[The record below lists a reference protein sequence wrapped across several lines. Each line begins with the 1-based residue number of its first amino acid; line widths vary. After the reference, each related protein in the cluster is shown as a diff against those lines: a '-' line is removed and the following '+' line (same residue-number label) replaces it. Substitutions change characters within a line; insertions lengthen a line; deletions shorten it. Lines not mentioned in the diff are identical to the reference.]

1 MNGALYLAIAI
12 VGEVIATS
20 FLRASAGFTQ
30 PVPTVIVIVGYGV
43 TFYFFSLALQ
53 TIPVGIG
60 YAIWS
65 GVGIILVSIIAFFAY
80 GQTLDLP
87 ALIGIGLILARLPMA
102 SWSSTSSA
110 SRARTRRGS
119 SATTAARP
127 QRAAPREYSRAGRH
141 R

>member
-1 MNGALYLAIAI
+1 MNGAIYLGIAI

-30 PVPTVIVIVGYGV
+30 LVPSVVVVVGYGV

-65 GVGIILVSIIAFFAY
+65 GVGIVLISIIAYFVY
-80 GQTLDLP
+80 GQVLDLP
-87 ALIGIGLILARLPMA
+87 ALVGIGLILAGVLVINLF
-102 SWSSTSSA
+102 SQ
-110 SRARTRRGS
+110 
-119 SATTAARP
+119 SAT
-127 QRAAPREYSRAGRH
+127 H
-141 R
+141 

>member
-30 PVPTVIVIVGYGV
+30 LVPTVIVIVGYGV

-87 ALIGIGLILARLPMA
+87 ALIGIGLILAGVLVINIF
-102 SWSSTSSA
+102 SQSSS
-110 SRARTRRGS
+110 
-119 SATTAARP
+119 
-127 QRAAPREYSRAGRH
+127 H
-141 R
+141 

>member
-1 MNGALYLAIAI
+1 MNGLIYLGIAI

-30 PVPTVIVIVGYGV
+30 LGPTLVVIVGYGF

-53 TIPVGIG
+53 SIPVGIG

-65 GVGIILVSIIAFFAY
+65 GAGIVLISLIAYFVH

-87 ALIGIGLILARLPMA
+87 ALVGMALILAGVLVINIF
-102 SWSSTSSA
+102 SKST
-110 SRARTRRGS
+110 G
-119 SATTAARP
+119 
-127 QRAAPREYSRAGRH
+127 H
-141 R
+141 

>member
-1 MNGALYLAIAI
+1 MPGLAYLAIAS

-30 PVPTVIVIVGYGV
+30 LVPTIVVVVGYGI

-65 GVGIILVSIIAFFAY
+65 GVGIVLVSIIAYFVY
-80 GQTLDLP
+80 GQSLDLP
-87 ALIGIGLILARLPMA
+87 ALIGIALILAGVLVINLF
-102 SWSSTSSA
+102 SQSSA
-110 SRARTRRGS
+110 
-119 SATTAARP
+119 
-127 QRAAPREYSRAGRH
+127 H
-141 R
+141 

>member
-1 MNGALYLAIAI
+1 MNGAAYLAIAI

-30 PVPTVIVIVGYGV
+30 LVPSVIVVVGYCI

-87 ALIGIGLILARLPMA
+87 ALIGLGLILAGVLVINIF
-102 SWSSTSSA
+102 SHSSA
-110 SRARTRRGS
+110 
-119 SATTAARP
+119 
-127 QRAAPREYSRAGRH
+127 H
-141 R
+141 

>member
-1 MNGALYLAIAI
+1 MNGVIYLTIAI

-30 PVPTVIVIVGYGV
+30 LVPSIVVVVGYCV

-65 GVGIILVSIIAFFAY
+65 GVGIILVSIIAYFVY
-80 GQTLDLP
+80 GQSLDLP
-87 ALIGIGLILARLPMA
+87 ALIGIGLILAGVLVINLF
-102 SWSSTSSA
+102 SQSSA
-110 SRARTRRGS
+110 
-119 SATTAARP
+119 
-127 QRAAPREYSRAGRH
+127 H
-141 R
+141 

>member
-1 MNGALYLAIAI
+1 MNGAVFLLIAI

-30 PVPTVIVIVGYGV
+30 LAPSIVVVVGYCV

-65 GVGIILVSIIAFFAY
+65 GVGIVLVSIIAYFAY
-80 GQTLDLP
+80 GQSLDLP
-87 ALIGIGLILARLPMA
+87 ALLGIALILAGVLVINLF
-102 SWSSTSSA
+102 TQSSA
-110 SRARTRRGS
+110 
-119 SATTAARP
+119 
-127 QRAAPREYSRAGRH
+127 H
-141 R
+141 

>member
-1 MNGALYLAIAI
+1 MNGAVYLAIAI

-30 PVPTVIVIVGYGV
+30 IVPSIVVLVGYCV

-65 GVGIILVSIIAFFAY
+65 GVGIVIVSVIAFFAY

-87 ALIGIGLILARLPMA
+87 ALIGMGLILAGVLVINLF
-102 SWSSTSSA
+102 SQSSA
-110 SRARTRRGS
+110 
-119 SATTAARP
+119 
-127 QRAAPREYSRAGRH
+127 H
-141 R
+141 

>member
-1 MNGALYLAIAI
+1 MNGVVYLVIAI

-30 PVPTVIVIVGYGV
+30 LVPSIVVVVGYCV

-65 GVGIILVSIIAFFAY
+65 GVGIILVSIIAYFAY

-87 ALIGIGLILARLPMA
+87 ALIGIGLILAGVLVINLFSQSPA
-102 SWSSTSSA
+102 
-110 SRARTRRGS
+110 
-119 SATTAARP
+119 
-127 QRAAPREYSRAGRH
+127 H
-141 R
+141 

>member
-1 MNGALYLAIAI
+1 MNGAAYLAIAI

-20 FLRASAGFTQ
+20 FLRASSGFTQ
-30 PVPTVIVIVGYGV
+30 LVPSIVVVVGYCV

-65 GVGIILVSIIAFFAY
+65 GVGIVLVSIIAFLAY

-87 ALIGIGLILARLPMA
+87 ALIGMWLILAGVLVINLF
-102 SWSSTSSA
+102 SQSSA
-110 SRARTRRGS
+110 
-119 SATTAARP
+119 
-127 QRAAPREYSRAGRH
+127 H
-141 R
+141 

>member
-1 MNGALYLAIAI
+1 MNGAVYLAIAI

-30 PVPTVIVIVGYGV
+30 LGPTIVVVVGYAI

-65 GVGIILVSIIAFFAY
+65 GVGIILVSIIAYFAY

-87 ALIGIGLILARLPMA
+87 ALIGIGLILAGVLVINLF
-102 SWSSTSSA
+102 SQSSS
-110 SRARTRRGS
+110 
-119 SATTAARP
+119 
-127 QRAAPREYSRAGRH
+127 H
-141 R
+141 